1 MTGISKLSTA
11 ELAALICESLR
22 EEGLQITLSGGA
34 CAEIYSNK
42 KYVTGDL
49 DFVVNYIWPEND
61 KIINKVMSEL
71 GFRKKGRIYQ
81 NVDES
86 VSYSVEFPPG
96 PLSIG
101 EEYHIKPVELKLRNG
116 TLSLLSPA
124 DSAKDRLA
132 GYFYGNDA
140 QCLEQAVM
148 ICQMNN
154 VAINAI
160 REWAEKEGRAEKFI
174 EFENRLNHGKK
185 GVLGKPGMR
194 RNTSGQHRQKTR
206 QT

>member
-1 MTGISKLSTA
+1 MTEISKLSIA

-22 EEGLQITLSGGA
+22 RKGLQTTLSGGA

-49 DFVVNYIWPEND
+49 DFVVNYIWPGND

-71 GFRKKGRIYQ
+71 GFRKKGRIYL

-101 EEYHIKPVELKLRNG
+101 EEYHIKPVELKLKNG

-124 DSAKDRLA
+124 DSAKDRLT

-140 QCLEQAVM
+140 QCLEQLPTPHLP
-148 ICQMNN
+148 IS
-154 VAINAI
+154 
-160 REWAEKEGRAEKFI
+160 
-174 EFENRLNHGKK
+174 L
-185 GVLGKPGMR
+185 R
-194 RNTSGQHRQKTR
+194 RHQTRRSSGE
-206 QT
+206 